1 MKVRKSVSGVKVH
14 KVTKGGQISLPAQ
27 VRQRWQANAVGI
39 EDLGD
44 HVVVRPLPDDPIAA
58 ARGALK
64 ARIRASSAE
73 LRSKARHD
81 EAAAETRR

>member
-1 MKVRKSVSGVKVH
+1 MVINTMKMRKSVSGVKVH

-44 HVVVRPLPDDPIAA
+44 RVVVRRHPSAD
-58 ARGALK
+58 
-64 ARIRASSAE
+64 ASTD
-73 LRSKARHD
+73 R
-81 EAAAETRR
+81 